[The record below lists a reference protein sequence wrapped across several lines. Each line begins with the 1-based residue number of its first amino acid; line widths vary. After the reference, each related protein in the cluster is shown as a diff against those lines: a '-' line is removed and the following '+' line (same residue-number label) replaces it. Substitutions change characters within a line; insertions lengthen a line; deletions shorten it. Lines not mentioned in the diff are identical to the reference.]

1 MPNKRDYD
9 DFNKALDTLM
19 GANEFKQSATAA
31 MADADGLSGVGRL
44 IVQVF
49 LANGAVPIQNAK
61 VTITNGN
68 KEFIT
73 ELFTNN
79 SGRTPSIELPAPSR
93 RYSLEPMDIKPY
105 STYNIRV
112 EYPGFYTEEFL
123 NVPVFDRIESI
134 QPVSMQALGEDS
146 TLDERITVDE
156 SPVTQGP
163 SRAENQPENM
173 EEGEQNA

>member
-1 MPNKRDYD
+1 MPNKRDYN

-31 MADADGLSGVGRL
+31 MADTDELTGVGRL

-61 VTITNGN
+61 VTITDDN
-68 KEFIT
+68 KNVVS
-73 ELFTNN
+73 ELTTNN
-79 SGRTPSIELPAPSR
+79 SGRTPSVELPAPSAR
-93 RYSLEPMDIKPY
+93 LSLEPADIKPY

-134 QPVSMQALGEDS
+134 QPVSMEAVSENSLPTDKIV
-146 TLDERITVDE
+146 DERPTV
-156 SPVTQGP
+156 QGP
-163 SRAENQPENM
+163 TRDENQPENI
-173 EEGEQNA
+173 EGDGQNA